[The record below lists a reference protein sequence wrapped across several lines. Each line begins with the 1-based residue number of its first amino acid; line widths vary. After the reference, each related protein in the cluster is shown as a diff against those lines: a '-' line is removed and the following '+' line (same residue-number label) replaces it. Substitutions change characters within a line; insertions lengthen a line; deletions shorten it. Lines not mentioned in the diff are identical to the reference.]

1 MTKNSNSNDK
11 NKDIEPTEE
20 EIGVFW
26 AEDEVVRQN
35 KYGPLINQAIIDEGF
50 RDMKQPINV
59 MGTIFLKKYTVTKD
73 ISKCNY
79 IYNGRYWQDVPFDY
93 LQSLA
98 MNCDTETHTTS
109 TRRKAIVDYALDKAY
124 QLSIPWNK
132 IGVEEI
138 AFVDGVYNILTHK
151 KRDHQWED
159 YLNVITPHKYN
170 QRAKC
175 ELWLNCL
182 NFWFETEDKKLAFQE
197 FFGYLLCSHV
207 NYKRALLLLG
217 ESNTGKSVPCEIAKY
232 MVGSNATCCIRP
244 EDMDDSKKIA
254 PIKSKK
260 LNLVTELSSNAK
272 LSDGGFKQLISG
284 EGIQIDTKF
293 VAVETIV
300 PVAKHIF
307 ATNILPEI
315 RDMSDGVYNRLLII
329 KFNRIVELAN
339 RDPNLI
345 EKLKLEIEGIIT
357 WAVEG
362 LKRLVKNNGQ
372 FTEIEESKLLLCEY
386 KISQNPILNFIETS
400 GEIEKV
406 KEGEKGEI
414 EAEVFRRKFENFKG
428 GKEWSK
434 VTVGKAMKKILGGD
448 SISRNGKRYY
458 QGIRLK
464 ERTQTIEQTES
475 GLQENKELISMN
487 DDPRNEIP
495 NW

>member
-1 MTKNSNSNDK
+1 MTKNSNPNDTK
-11 NKDIEPTEE
+11 EPTEE

-35 KYGPLINQAIIDEGF
+35 KSGPLINQAITDEGF

-59 MGTIFLKKYTVTKD
+59 MGTIFRKKYTITKD
-73 ISKCNY
+73 TSCNY

-98 MNCDTETHTTS
+98 MNCDTETHTTA

-124 QLSIPWNK
+124 QLSIPWNR

-151 KRDHQWED
+151 KRDHNWEN
-159 YLNVITPHKYN
+159 YLNVITPHKYKEY
-170 QRAKC
+170 AKC
-175 ELWLNCL
+175 ELWKKCL
-182 NFWFETEDKKLAFQE
+182 EYWFETEDKKLAFQE

-217 ESNTGKSVPCEIAKY
+217 ESNTGKSVPCEIAKH
-232 MVGSNATCCIRP
+232 MVGANATCCIPP
-244 EDMDDSKKIA
+244 EDMDDSKKRA

-260 LNLVTELSSNAK
+260 LNLVTELSSDAK

-293 VAVETIV
+293 VPVETIV

-307 ATNILPEI
+307 ATNVLPEI

-329 KFNRIVELAN
+329 RFNRIVEITN
-339 RDPNLI
+339 RDPYLI
-345 EKLKLEIEGIIT
+345 DKLKLEIEGIIA

-372 FTEIEESKLLLCEY
+372 FTEVEESKLLLSEY

-400 GEIEKV
+400 GEVERLKN
-406 KEGEKGEI
+406 GEKGEI

-428 GKEWSK
+428 GKEWTK
-434 VTVGKAMKKILGGD
+434 VSVGKAMKKLLGCD

-458 QGIRLK
+458 SGIRLK
-464 ERTQTIEQTES
+464 ERAIEQTDT
-475 GLQENKELISMN
+475 QENKELIPVV